1 MLLHSLKKKQLY
13 LDSAPPRGPARSF
26 RLGLGSGWSGEG
38 REGGVTLGGIGT
50 GCCLAL
56 PCDQAVA
63 TVHLQPRHA
72 PFDWQWFT
80 KRALHDYQLTS
91 APFQRRSPDIRLP
104 LDPLQVPT
112 IRCLLLGRR
121 PFCSL
126 ALKFTH
132 TNNAT
137 GRLVS
142 KEADRTDFYT
152 PLATGPWRRECLYFD
167 NR

>member
-1 MLLHSLKKKQLY
+1 MLLHSLKKLY

-38 REGGVTLGGIGT
+38 REGGMTLGIGT

-56 PCDQAVA
+56 PGDQAVA
-63 TVHLQPRHA
+63 TVHLQPGQA

-80 KRALHDYQLTS
+80 KRTLHNYQLTS
-91 APFQRRSPDIRLP
+91 APFDCRSLP
-104 LDPLQVPT
+104 LGPVGVSTL
-112 IRCLLLGRR
+112 RCLLFGRR

-126 ALKFTH
+126 ALKLYAH
-132 TNNAT
+132 KQ
-137 GRLVS
+137 RDEMPVS
-142 KEADRTDFYT
+142 KEADWADFYM
-152 PLATGPWRRECLYFD
+152 PLTTGPWRRKRLYVD